1 MIDIIQW
8 RTMIGLWYCHLMPNK
23 TSSTT
28 DNSEWVKSLL
38 MLVNEGGGDSSVFSL
53 VLFLVLL
60 LILSGDVELNPGP
73 ITGQ

>member
-8 RTMIGLWYCHLMPNK
+8 RTMIGLWYCHLIPKK
-23 TSSTT
+23 TPSTT

-38 MLVNEGGGDSSVFSL
+38 MLITEGCGDSLVFSL
-53 VLFLVLL
+53 ILFLVLL